1 MRHNPFRF
9 PLGDLL
15 EKTMTTERDQNNQQP
30 SATVRSTRWSTRRT
44 GLSLRATVIAGI
56 MATLILAI
64 VVATIYVRFS
74 TPRASSPAVAT
85 TSARSFSKVGK
96 RLNPNA
102 TIGGLATGQDRSL
115 WFTESVSL
123 HDHVGRLSLD
133 GTLTE
138 YPVLIDQRA
147 QRSWIGD
154 ITVGPDGNLWFPQSQ
169 QGPLLGEYEAIARMT
184 PEGAMTEFTLPND
197 IRAVTSIIAG
207 PDGALWFG
215 AAISGRF
222 NIGRIT
228 NTGQI
233 SSYQIA
239 SSTDRDAL
247 RLCVGPDN
255 AIWYSLWATP
265 HIGRMTMS
273 GENKEFTVQY
283 IGGQITPGPDGAL
296 WFSELLPIDQRDANS
311 FGSTGFIGR
320 ITTSGVYH
328 EVPISPSQ
336 VVSHITAGPD
346 GAVWFSAFDRA
357 DSTLTLGRIAADGAV
372 KLYPTKEFGE
382 PGPIVVASDAIWML
396 DSGNNTLWRYR
407 LPA

>member
-1 MRHNPFRF
+1 
-9 PLGDLL
+9 
-15 EKTMTTERDQNNQQP
+15 MTTERDQSSQQP

-64 VVATIYVRFS
+64 AVATIYVRFS
-74 TPRASSPAVAT
+74 TPRASSPAAAT
-85 TSARSFSKVGK
+85 MSARPFSKVGK

-102 TIGGLATGQDRSL
+102 TIGGLATGRDGSL

-154 ITVGPDGNLWFPQSQ
+154 ITVGPDGNLWFPQGQ

-184 PEGAMTEFTLPND
+184 PDGAMTEFTLPND

-239 SSTDRDAL
+239 SSTDRDSL

-255 AIWYSLWATP
+255 AIWYTLWATP

-273 GENKEFTVQY
+273 GENKEFTVPY
-283 IGGQITPGPDGAL
+283 IGGQIVPGPDGTL

-311 FGSTGFIGR
+311 FGRKGFIGR
-320 ITTSGVYH
+320 ITTSGVYN
-328 EVPISPSQ
+328 EVPIIPSL

-346 GAVWFSAFDRA
+346 GAVWFSAFDQA
-357 DSTLTLGRIAADGAV
+357 DSTLTLGRVAADGAV

-382 PGPIVVASDAIWML
+382 PGPIVVASGAIWML
-396 DSGNNTLWRYR
+396 ELGSNTLWRYR
-407 LPA
+407 LPT